1 MGCFSWI
8 TQDTN
13 MSILID
19 GYGPKK
25 LQGKTYYMWDNKGNR
40 WTEPEYLGYGVFGGK
55 DYYILL
61 AEMNNVYDSGVSD
74 DKKRR
79 DGIELEFSFKS
90 DILFPN
96 LSECSQWKWKNEKPI
111 RCPNQGAWQDDYDE

>member
-1 MGCFSWI
+1 MGSFSWI
-8 TQDTN
+8 THDTH

-19 GYGPKK
+19 GYGPDS
-25 LQGKTYYMWDNKGNR
+25 LQGKTYYMWDNKGNC
-40 WTEPEYLGYGVFGGK
+40 WTEPAYLGYGVFGGK

-74 DKKRR
+74 DKKRD
-79 DGIELEFSFKS
+79 DGIDLDFGNKI

-96 LSECSQWKWKNEKPI
+96 FTEHGEWKWKNEKPI
-111 RCPNQGAWQDDYDE
+111 RCPNQGAWQDDWE